1 MAASM
6 DVPRLCSIFMPQ
18 GKYQSWAETLSAD
31 DTAAI
36 LEARFLAVPALPGVI
51 VTEGGEIAGL
61 LSRRT
66 FFTTLSR
73 PYGRDIFLKKPLR
86 EFMATVMLE
95 TLVLDDQISL
105 PAACRMALARDE
117 LTRFEPILLTGEDG
131 PRITELTA
139 LLFAQA
145 SALEHALAEQR
156 LLAAKLQVAQRQ
168 AEHEANHD
176 ALTGLLNRKGFLA
189 QMKALMTSAE
199 NHTGVDYA
207 LLFFDLDR
215 FKLINDSLGHHAGDE
230 LLIQVAQRLTA
241 MKTMCNT
248 GHGEI
253 GAGETYAVGR
263 HSGDEFVLLYAFS
276 GDAGEL
282 RRMAQDLYSML
293 TMPYVLDGKPYSIGV
308 SIGMV
313 SRLTS
318 YQSHDAAL
326 RDADTAMYV
335 AKRSHSQ
342 KIVLFEASMHEVAKW
357 RLTLEGDLREAVAR
371 NSLLLYFQP
380 VMDIQAGGPFAYEV
394 LLRWQSPHGLLAP
407 GDFIAVAEEIGMLDD
422 IGFWTL
428 EAICHWLLS
437 IQARW
442 PEEEICA
449 SINISPMQLLNPTMP
464 AKFASICA
472 EVGVAPSRI
481 IIEIT
486 EQSAIAAPERAAKFL
501 RELKAYGFQLALDD
515 FGAGYSSLTWLH
527 KLPVDM
533 LKIDSSLTAEV
544 DCSSSAAKVARGI
557 LDLCN
562 NLGLSVVVSGIERQ
576 SQVEKLRELGFRLMQ
591 GYYFGSP
598 QPEPLLSKP
607 IVA

>member
-1 MAASM
+1 MAAPM
-6 DVPRLCSIFMPQ
+6 DAPRLCSIFMPQ

-36 LEARFLAVPALPGVI
+36 LEARFRAVPALPGVI
-51 VTEGGEIAGL
+51 VTVGGEIAGL
-61 LSRRT
+61 LSRRA
-66 FFTTLSR
+66 FFAALSR
-73 PYGRDIFLKKPLR
+73 PYGRDIFFKRPLR
-86 EFMATVMLE
+86 ELMASVMPE

-105 PAACRMALARDE
+105 AAACRMALARDDS
-117 LTRFEPILLTGEDG
+117 TRFEPILLEGEDG
-131 PRITELTA
+131 PRIAELAA

-145 SALEHALAEQR
+145 NVMEQALDEQR

-168 AEHEANHD
+168 AEHDANHD

-189 QMKALMTSAE
+189 QVQALMTSAE
-199 NHTGVDYA
+199 NHAGGDYG

-215 FKLINDSLGHHAGDE
+215 FKLINDSLGHHVGDE

-241 MKTMCNT
+241 METMCNT

-253 GAGETYAVGR
+253 GAEANCVVGR
-263 HSGDEFVLLYAFS
+263 HSGDEFVLLYAVS
-276 GDAGEL
+276 GDAGRL
-282 RRMAQDLYSML
+282 RQMAQNLYSML

-313 SRLTS
+313 STLTS
-318 YQSHDAAL
+318 YQSRDAAL
-326 RDADTAMYV
+326 RDADIAMYE

-342 KIVLFEASMHEVAKW
+342 KIVLFEAAMHAVAER

-371 NSLLLYFQP
+371 GNLLLYFQP
-380 VMDIQAGGPFAYEV
+380 VMDIQAGRPFAYEV
-394 LLRWQSPHGLLAP
+394 LLRWQSPHGLLVP
-407 GDFIAVAEEIGMLDD
+407 GDFIALAEEIGMLDD

-437 IQARW
+437 VQARW

-449 SINISPMQLLNPTMP
+449 SINISPLQLINPTMP

-472 EVGVAPSRI
+472 EVGVAPNRI
-481 IIEIT
+481 IIELT

-544 DCSSSAAKVARGI
+544 DCSSSAAKIAGGI
-557 LDLCN
+557 LNLSN
-562 NLGLSVVVSGIERQ
+562 SLGLSIVVNGVERQ

-591 GYYFGSP
+591 GYHFGRP
-598 QPEPLLSKP
+598 QQEPLG
-607 IVA
+607 